1 MKPSQRQAKTIV
13 LPFATQESYFA
24 MIPDTNTFREQLFH
38 VYALHPE
45 LFPLDFD
52 KGFHFCGVIKSKK
65 LGITQRKVRLL
76 ANGQTYQI
84 RPSFVMPYMTG
95 LYDELEK
102 ALYLR
107 KWGVPFYALTYC
119 FGHDDMFWYRNFVDL
134 GRNNIVGSTVKTEQA
149 LPEHLTVDEKHVR
162 FHGVKGYVATT
173 GANGC
178 MLGASL
184 SLGVSEQELTEGYGE
199 FASELKAVAP
209 SFSPLTANCDG
220 WSATQNAIKSLFK
233 GITVV
238 LCFLHSW
245 LSIRDRCRKAKEL
258 TYSIGERVWKAYHS
272 KTKRLFSQRIRRL
285 REWAQKELDEGIV
298 KQKVLKLCSKR
309 DEFTKAYEFEGARR
323 TSNEVDRMMDF
334 QKRQFKAMRGFSGFG
349 ESTSL
354 YLRACC
360 LLWNFH
366 PRQGGGK
373 DESPRS
379 SFEGCNGFQYHDNWL
394 QNLQCAASLKGE
406 RPLHKKR

>member
-1 MKPSQRQAKTIV
+1 M
-13 LPFATQESYFA
+13 
-24 MIPDTNTFREQLFH
+24 
-38 VYALHPE
+38 E
-45 LFPLDFD
+45 L
-52 KGFHFCGVIKSKK
+52 
-65 LGITQRKVRLL
+65 
-76 ANGQTYQI
+76 
-84 RPSFVMPYMTG
+84 
-95 LYDELEK
+95 
-102 ALYLR
+102 
-107 KWGVPFYALTYC
+107 
-119 FGHDDMFWYRNFVDL
+119 FWYRNFVNL
-134 GRNNIVGSTVKTEQA
+134 GRNNVVGSTVKTEQA

-258 TYSIGERVWKAYHS
+258 TYSIGERVWRAYHS
-272 KTKRLFSQRIRRL
+272 QTKRLFSQRIRRL

-309 DEFTKAYEFEGARR
+309 EEFTKA
-323 TSNEVDRMMDF
+323 
-334 QKRQFKAMRGFSGFG
+334 
-349 ESTSL
+349 
-354 YLRACC
+354 
-360 LLWNFH
+360 
-366 PRQGGGK
+366 
-373 DESPRS
+373 
-379 SFEGCNGFQYHDNWL
+379 
-394 QNLQCAASLKGE
+394 
-406 RPLHKKR
+406 